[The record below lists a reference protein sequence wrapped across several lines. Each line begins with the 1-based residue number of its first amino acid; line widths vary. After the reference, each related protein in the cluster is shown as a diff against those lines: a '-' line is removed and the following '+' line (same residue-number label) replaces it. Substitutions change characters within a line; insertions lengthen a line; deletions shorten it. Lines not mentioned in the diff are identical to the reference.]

1 MEPNWRNSWEEA
13 LKNYECSSGQ
23 YVCTEHFS
31 SDDYHF
37 TNRGTRI
44 SLNQNAI
51 PTIFNELIE
60 IDVSENQS
68 NNEEQDTTKA
78 ILLENEKLHQKIRQ
92 IKSEF
97 ESYKIVMN
105 TRIKKSATEA
115 NESRKQLAAI
125 KIELKIL
132 TQTIKNLNEE
142 IRILSADK
150 VSLHSK
156 GIVYKII
163 ITIQLICVFMILR
176 GSLLYDE
183 FFQKI
188 DSI

>member
-1 MEPNWRNSWEEA
+1 
-13 LKNYECSSGQ
+13 
-23 YVCTEHFS
+23 
-31 SDDYHF
+31 
-37 TNRGTRI
+37 
-44 SLNQNAI
+44 
-51 PTIFNELIE
+51 
-60 IDVSENQS
+60 
-68 NNEEQDTTKA
+68 
-78 ILLENEKLHQKIRQ
+78 
-92 IKSEF
+92 
-97 ESYKIVMN
+97 MN

-115 NESRKQLAAI
+115 NESRKQLAI

-176 GSLLYDE
+176 GSLLYDMSLFKTLIQFE
-183 FFQKI
+183 IIQYN
-188 DSI
+188 

>member
-1 MEPNWRNSWEEA
+1 
-13 LKNYECSSGQ
+13 
-23 YVCTEHFS
+23 
-31 SDDYHF
+31 
-37 TNRGTRI
+37 
-44 SLNQNAI
+44 
-51 PTIFNELIE
+51 
-60 IDVSENQS
+60 
-68 NNEEQDTTKA
+68 
-78 ILLENEKLHQKIRQ
+78 
-92 IKSEF
+92 
-97 ESYKIVMN
+97 MN

-156 GIVYKII
+156 RIVYKII

-183 FFQKI
+183 SFQKI